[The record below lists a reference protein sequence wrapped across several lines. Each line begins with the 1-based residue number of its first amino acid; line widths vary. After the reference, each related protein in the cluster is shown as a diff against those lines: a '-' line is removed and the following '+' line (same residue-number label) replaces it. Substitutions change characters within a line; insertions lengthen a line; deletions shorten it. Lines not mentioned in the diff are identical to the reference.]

1 MHIPQLGELKS
12 STTRSTMDLN
22 MFSQDWMLLGI
33 RKHLT
38 DDLSFSFFW
47 GPTKR
52 TWDLAGGYKEDGT
65 KVCSMST
72 LAVLVG
78 HKLLTSGAI
87 LR

>member
-1 MHIPQLGELKS
+1 
-12 STTRSTMDLN
+12 MDLN